1 MVGTGGWVS
10 IPQGNKM
17 LTPNRKRVRDMYNA
31 GYVPTEISHR
41 LKMPLGKYGAAPD
54 MARET
59 VYEAIAELRAMGEIK

>member
-41 LKMPLGKYGAAPD
+41 LRMPLGKYGSAPD
-54 MARET
+54 MTRET
-59 VYEAIAELRAMGEIK
+59 VYEAIAVLRAMGEIK

>member
-10 IPQGNKM
+10 IPQGNKV
-17 LTPNRKRVRDMYNA
+17 LTPNRQRVRDLYNA

-41 LKMPLGKYGAAPD
+41 LKMPLGKYGTAPNTQ
-54 MARET
+54 RET